1 MKHLLPVLLALSF
14 AVAICGCE
22 KRPSGNV
29 TTETID
35 YCSPYKYID
44 TLVSLSFLGTSLGDN
59 VNAAKSKLKIEY
71 TTTVTDDVAKRYKG
85 KKVLVLNGVSTPIE
99 MEYYTVN
106 DTVCEIIGTLKNDKI
121 SKDIFE
127 TYSAKYQKPTIGELL
142 EEYKPYTNGNSISWE
157 FKNQSVSLSRRVD
170 KKWNLNTRPF
180 SEYYEYQYTTIR
192 YSDYRLKKR
201 YDHVM
206 NEQWEYDR
214 EMRPILDSIR
224 AAEEKRVK
232 DSVYEIERTKRLK
245 DAHQI

>member
-1 MKHLLPVLLALSF
+1 MKHLLPIILALSF
-14 AVAICGCE
+14 VVAICGCE
-22 KRPSGNV
+22 KRSSDNV
-29 TTETID
+29 TTEAID

-44 TLVSLSFLGTSLGDN
+44 TLVSLSFLGISLGDN
-59 VNAAKSKLKIEY
+59 VDAASNKLKVEY

-85 KKVLVLNGVSTPIE
+85 KKALVLNGVSTPIE

-121 SKDIFE
+121 SKDLFE

-142 EEYKPYTNGNSISWE
+142 EEYKPYTNGNSISWD
-157 FKNQSVSLSRRVD
+157 FKNQAVSLLRRVD

-180 SEYYEYQYTTIR
+180 SEYYEYQNTTIK

-201 YDHVM
+201 YDHVL

-224 AAEEKRVK
+224 ASEEKRVK
-232 DSVYEIERTKRLK
+232 DSIYEIERTKRLK